1 MASGDKK
8 KTLGNFLSLSL
19 LQIGNYVLPM
29 LTLPIISRIIGPD
42 NYGVISYAFAFVGY
56 FVLLINA
63 GFDLYGSRLITANKG
78 NKEALNE
85 IFTDIITTKAML
97 LVVAS
102 LIFSSCLF
110 FIPQLREERTV
121 FFFTFLICIGWVLN
135 PSWLYHGMQE
145 SRRYAL
151 FSFISKLLFSVFVV
165 FIVTQRE
172 DYIYHP
178 LLTSLAHI
186 LVSVVSFRYA
196 IKKYDLRITGISMKK
211 ISDTFNKNRKLS
223 VIWWVSNQASS
234 TNILL
239 AGFVLSYTQTGYF
252 SAALRMIIIL
262 QSVISLP
269 VNTVLFPYIGQAFN
283 ESYEKGLERIHRILP
298 YVFILSAGLSIVTF
312 LLAKFIIIVFF
323 GNEFA
328 EAVTL
333 LRIMS
338 CVLFFSAVNSAF
350 GQQVLLNL
358 KADGTYMKYAVAG
371 FVINIILLFLFLHYG
386 GISGAALA
394 WPVSEI
400 VIMVAFLV
408 YFKAKKIELFK
419 IAYYNPVFLF
429 QNIKELLRLRSS
441 KKQGI

>member
-1 MASGDKK
+1 MPSGDKK

-63 GFDLYGSRLITANKG
+63 GFDLYGSRLITAQKG
-78 NKEALNE
+78 NREALNE
-85 IFTDIITTKAML
+85 TFTDIIATKAFLMVAATIL
-97 LVVAS
+97 FVTCLV
-102 LIFSSCLF
+102 

-151 FSFISKLLFSVFVV
+151 FSFLSKLLFSVFVV
-165 FIVTQRE
+165 FIVKHRD

-186 LVSVVSFRYA
+186 LVSVISFRYA
-196 IKKYDLRITGISMKK
+196 IKKYNLKITGISFRK
-211 ISDTFNKNRKLS
+211 ILDTFNKNRKLS

-239 AGFVLSYTQTGYF
+239 AGFILTYAQTGFF
-252 SAALRMIIIL
+252 SAALRIIIIL

-269 VNTVLFPYIGQAFN
+269 VNTVLFPYIGEAFN
-283 ESYEKGLERIHRILP
+283 EGYEKGLQRIHKILP
-298 YVFILSAGLSIVTF
+298 YVFMLSAGLSIVTF
-312 LLAKFIIIVFF
+312 LMAKFIIIVFF

-328 EAVTL
+328 EAVIL
-333 LRIMS
+333 LKILS
-338 CVLFFSAVNSAF
+338 CVLFFSAVNGAF

-358 KADGTYMKYAVAG
+358 KSDGTYMKYVVAG

-386 GISGAALA
+386 GIRGAAWA
-394 WPVSEI
+394 WPVSELI
-400 VIMVAFLV
+400 ILIAFLV
-408 YFKAKKIELFK
+408 YFKTNKIDLFK

-429 QNIKELLRLRSS
+429 QNLKEMLRLRSS
-441 KKQGI
+441 KKQGQ